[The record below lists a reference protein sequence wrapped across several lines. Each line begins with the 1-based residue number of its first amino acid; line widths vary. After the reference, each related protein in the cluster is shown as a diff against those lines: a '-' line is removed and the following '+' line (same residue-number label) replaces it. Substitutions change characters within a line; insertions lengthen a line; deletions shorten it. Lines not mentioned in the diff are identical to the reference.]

1 MIPIT
6 LGILTLIFSLIHL
19 IPGDPAMQI
28 AGEGARPED
37 VANVRKAL
45 GLDQPLWKQYVTY
58 IGNLAR
64 GDLGRSFR
72 TNESVAKEIAARYPA
87 TMQLAFGAMFVALLV
102 AFPLGI
108 ISAIYRNSWID
119 NVARF
124 FALIGVSMPSFWF
137 GPLLIIAFAINR
149 QWFPVSGREDGLK
162 SLVLPSVT
170 MGLALA
176 AILTRM
182 IRVSLAD
189 ELSQLYVTTAIAK
202 GVTRGKAIFR
212 HALKNALIPVITILA
227 LQFGSLLTGAIITE
241 QIFSWPGLGRL
252 LIQSI
257 TTRDYPQV
265 QASILVIALTYI
277 MVNFISDLLYGV
289 VDPRIK
295 LRVMKTLKRLTRN
308 FAFTAGLLLTLV
320 LVHRGASPRRCSRR
334 TIRTSRTRRGG
345 WRRRRRSIRS
355 ASTTSD
361 ATCSRASSSARAC
374 RCGSASAW
382 SSSRR

>member
-1 MIPIT
+1 MTQYIIRRFLQMIPIT
-6 LGILTLIFSLIHL
+6 LGIITLIFSLIHL
-19 IPGDPAMQI
+19 IPGDPAVQI

-37 VANVRKAL
+37 VATVRKAL

-58 IGNLAR
+58 LGNLAR

-72 TNESVAKEIAARYPA
+72 TNESVAKEIAVRYPA
-87 TMQLAFGAMFVALLV
+87 TMQLAAGAMFVALLV

-137 GPLLIIAFAINR
+137 GPLLIIAFAINHP
-149 QWFPVSGREDGLK
+149 WFPVSGRDQGWK

-189 ELSQLYVTTAIAK
+189 ELNQLYVTTAIAK
-202 GVTRGKAIFR
+202 GVTRTKAIFR

-295 LRVMKTLKRLTRN
+295 LE
-308 FAFTAGLLLTLV
+308 
-320 LVHRGASPRRCSRR
+320 
-334 TIRTSRTRRGG
+334 
-345 WRRRRRSIRS
+345 
-355 ASTTSD
+355 
-361 ATCSRASSSARAC
+361 
-374 RCGSASAW
+374 
-382 SSSRR
+382 

>member
-58 IGNLAR
+58 ITNLAH
-64 GDLGRSFR
+64 GDLGVSFR
-72 TNESVAKEIAARYPA
+72 TGESVSKEIRARYPA
-87 TMQLAFGAMFVALLV
+87 TMQLAFGSMLVALLV

-108 ISAIYRNSWID
+108 VSAIYRNSWID

-149 QWFPVSGREDGLK
+149 QWFPVSGREEGLK

-189 ELSQLYVTTAIAK
+189 ELGQLYVTTAIAK
-202 GVTRGKAIFR
+202 GVTRSKAIFR

-277 MVNFISDLLYGV
+277 MVNFVSDLLYGI

-295 LRVMKTLKRLTRN
+295 LQ
-308 FAFTAGLLLTLV
+308 
-320 LVHRGASPRRCSRR
+320 
-334 TIRTSRTRRGG
+334 
-345 WRRRRRSIRS
+345 
-355 ASTTSD
+355 
-361 ATCSRASSSARAC
+361 
-374 RCGSASAW
+374 
-382 SSSRR
+382 

>member
-6 LGILTLIFSLIHL
+6 LGIITLIFSLIHL
-19 IPGDPAMQI
+19 IPGDPAVQI

-37 VANVRKAL
+37 VATVRKAL

-58 IGNLAR
+58 LGNLAK

-72 TNESVAKEIAARYPA
+72 TNESVAREIAVRYPA
-87 TMQLAFGAMFVALLV
+87 TMQLAGGAMFVALLV

-108 ISAIYRNSWID
+108 ISAIHRNSWID

-137 GPLLIIAFAINR
+137 GPLLIMAFAIN
-149 QWFPVSGREDGLK
+149 QPWFPVSGREEGWK
-162 SLVLPSVT
+162 SLVLPSLT
-170 MGLALA
+170 MGLALS

-182 IRVSLAD
+182 IRVSLAE
-189 ELSQLYVTTAIAK
+189 ELNQLYVTTAIAK
-202 GVTRGKAIFR
+202 GVTRQKAIFR

-257 TTRDYPQV
+257 NTRDYPQV

-295 LRVMKTLKRLTRN
+295 LE
-308 FAFTAGLLLTLV
+308 
-320 LVHRGASPRRCSRR
+320 
-334 TIRTSRTRRGG
+334 
-345 WRRRRRSIRS
+345 
-355 ASTTSD
+355 
-361 ATCSRASSSARAC
+361 
-374 RCGSASAW
+374 
-382 SSSRR
+382 

>member
-1 MIPIT
+1 MTQYIIRRLLQMIPIT
-6 LGILTLIFSLIHL
+6 LGILTLVFSLIHL
-19 IPGDPAMQI
+19 IPGDPAASI

-37 VANVRKAL
+37 IMQVRKAL
-45 GLDQPLWKQYVTY
+45 GLDLPLWKQYVTY
-58 IGNLAR
+58 ISNVAR

-72 TNESVAKEIAARYPA
+72 TNEKVSTEILARYPA
-87 TMQLAFGAMFVALLV
+87 TIQLAMGAMFVALLV

-137 GPLLIIAFAINR
+137 GPLLIIAFAINHH
-149 QWFPVSGREDGLK
+149 WFPVSGREEGLR

-170 MGLALA
+170 MGLAMA

-182 IRVSLAD
+182 IRVSLAE
-189 ELSQLYVTTAIAK
+189 ELNQLYVTTAIAK
-202 GVTRGKAIFR
+202 GVTRAKAIFR
-212 HALKNALIPVITILA
+212 HALKNALIPVITVLA

-257 TTRDYPQV
+257 NTRDYPQV
-265 QASILVIALTYI
+265 QASILVIAVTYI
-277 MVNFISDLLYGV
+277 MVNFIADLLYGM

-295 LRVMKTLKRLTRN
+295 LE
-308 FAFTAGLLLTLV
+308 
-320 LVHRGASPRRCSRR
+320 
-334 TIRTSRTRRGG
+334 
-345 WRRRRRSIRS
+345 
-355 ASTTSD
+355 
-361 ATCSRASSSARAC
+361 
-374 RCGSASAW
+374 
-382 SSSRR
+382 

>member
-1 MIPIT
+1 MTQYIIRRFLQMIPIT
-6 LGILTLIFSLIHL
+6 LGILTLVFSLIHL

-37 VANVRKAL
+37 VVAVRKAL
-45 GLDQPLWKQYVTY
+45 GLDQPLWRQYITY
-58 IGNLAR
+58 LGNLAR
-64 GDLGRSFR
+64 GDMGRSFR
-72 TNESVAKEIAARYPA
+72 TNESVAKEIRTRYPA
-87 TMQLAFGAMFVALLV
+87 TIQLAVGSMFIALLV

-108 ISAIYRNSWID
+108 VSAIYRNSWID

-124 FALIGVSMPSFWF
+124 FALIGVSMPSFAL
-137 GPLLIIAFAINR
+137 GPLLIIAFAIKLH
-149 QWFPVSGREDGLK
+149 WFPVSGREEGLK
-162 SLVLPSVT
+162 SLVLPSLT

-182 IRVSLAD
+182 IRVSLAE
-189 ELSQLYVTTAIAK
+189 ELNQLYVTTAVAK
-202 GVTRGKAIFR
+202 GVTRTKAIFR

-257 TTRDYPQV
+257 STRDYPQV

-295 LRVMKTLKRLTRN
+295 LE
-308 FAFTAGLLLTLV
+308 
-320 LVHRGASPRRCSRR
+320 
-334 TIRTSRTRRGG
+334 
-345 WRRRRRSIRS
+345 
-355 ASTTSD
+355 
-361 ATCSRASSSARAC
+361 
-374 RCGSASAW
+374 
-382 SSSRR
+382 

>member
-1 MIPIT
+1 MTQYIIRRLLQMIPIT

-37 VANVRKAL
+37 VMNVRKAL

-58 IGNLAR
+58 ITNLAQ

-72 TNESVAKEIAARYPA
+72 TNESVAREIAVRYPA
-87 TMQLAFGAMFVALLV
+87 TMQLAFGAMFVAILV
-102 AFPLGI
+102 SFPLGI

-149 QWFPVSGREDGLK
+149 HWFPVSGREDGWR
-162 SLVLPSVT
+162 SLVLPSLT
-170 MGLALA
+170 MGLALS

-189 ELSQLYVTTAIAK
+189 ELGQLYVTTAIAK

-212 HALKNALIPVITILA
+212 HALKNALIPVITILG

-277 MVNFISDLLYGV
+277 MVNFISDLLYGI

-295 LRVMKTLKRLTRN
+295 LQ
-308 FAFTAGLLLTLV
+308 
-320 LVHRGASPRRCSRR
+320 
-334 TIRTSRTRRGG
+334 
-345 WRRRRRSIRS
+345 
-355 ASTTSD
+355 
-361 ATCSRASSSARAC
+361 
-374 RCGSASAW
+374 
-382 SSSRR
+382 

>member
-1 MIPIT
+1 MTQYIIRRFLQMIPIT

-19 IPGDPAMQI
+19 IPGDPAVQI
-28 AGEGARPED
+28 AGEGAQPQD
-37 VANVRKAL
+37 VRNVRIAL
-45 GLDQPLWKQYVTY
+45 GLDKPLWQQYVHY
-58 IGNLAR
+58 LNRLAH

-72 TNESVAKEIAARYPA
+72 TNESVATEIAARYPA
-87 TMQLAFGAMFVALLV
+87 TMQLAFGSMLVALIV

-149 QWFPVSGREDGLK
+149 EWFPVSGREEGLK
-162 SLVLPSVT
+162 SLILPSVT
-170 MGLALA
+170 MGLALS

-189 ELSQLYVTTAIAK
+189 ELGQLYVTTAIAK
-202 GVTRGKAIFR
+202 GVTRAKAIFR

-295 LRVMKTLKRLTRN
+295 LE
-308 FAFTAGLLLTLV
+308 
-320 LVHRGASPRRCSRR
+320 
-334 TIRTSRTRRGG
+334 
-345 WRRRRRSIRS
+345 
-355 ASTTSD
+355 
-361 ATCSRASSSARAC
+361 
-374 RCGSASAW
+374 
-382 SSSRR
+382 

>member
-1 MIPIT
+1 MTQYIIRRLLQMIPIT

-37 VANVRKAL
+37 VQSIRKAL

-58 IGNLAR
+58 ISNLLQ

-72 TNESVAKEIAARYPA
+72 TNESVAKEIVARYPA
-87 TMQLAFGAMFVALLV
+87 TMQLAFGSMLVALMV

-137 GPLLIIAFAINR
+137 GPLLIIAFAINHP
-149 QWFPVSGREDGLK
+149 WFPVSGREEGLK
-162 SLVLPSVT
+162 SLVLPSIT
-170 MGLALA
+170 MGLALS

-189 ELSQLYVTTAIAK
+189 ELGQLYVTTAIAK

-252 LIQSI
+252 LIASI
-257 TTRDYPQV
+257 NTRDYPQV

-277 MVNFISDLLYGV
+277 MVNFISDLLYGI

-295 LRVMKTLKRLTRN
+295 LQ
-308 FAFTAGLLLTLV
+308 
-320 LVHRGASPRRCSRR
+320 
-334 TIRTSRTRRGG
+334 
-345 WRRRRRSIRS
+345 
-355 ASTTSD
+355 
-361 ATCSRASSSARAC
+361 
-374 RCGSASAW
+374 
-382 SSSRR
+382 

>member
-1 MIPIT
+1 MVQYIIRRFLQMIPIT

-19 IPGDPAMQI
+19 IPGDPAAQI

-37 VANVRKAL
+37 IENVRRAL

-58 IGNLAR
+58 LGNLAR

-72 TNESVAKEIAARYPA
+72 TNESVAQEIRLRYPA
-87 TMQLAFGAMFVALLV
+87 TIQLAFGAMLVALLV

-108 ISAIYRNSWID
+108 VSAIYRNSWID

-137 GPLLIIAFAINR
+137 GPLLIIAFAIKFE
-149 QWFPVSGREDGLK
+149 WFPVSGREEGLK

-182 IRVSLAD
+182 IRVSLAE
-189 ELSQLYVTTAIAK
+189 ELHQLYVTTAIAK
-202 GVTRGKAIFR
+202 GVTRVRAIFG
-212 HALKNALIPVITILA
+212 HALKNALIPVITVLA

-277 MVNFISDLLYGV
+277 MVNFLSDLMYGV

-295 LRVMKTLKRLTRN
+295 LE
-308 FAFTAGLLLTLV
+308 
-320 LVHRGASPRRCSRR
+320 
-334 TIRTSRTRRGG
+334 
-345 WRRRRRSIRS
+345 
-355 ASTTSD
+355 
-361 ATCSRASSSARAC
+361 
-374 RCGSASAW
+374 
-382 SSSRR
+382 

>member
-1 MIPIT
+1 MTQYIIRRLLQMIPIT

-19 IPGDPAMQI
+19 IPGDPAVQI

-37 VANVRKAL
+37 VHAVRVAL
-45 GLDQPLWKQYVTY
+45 GLDQPLWKQYITY
-58 IGNLAR
+58 LDHLAHGNL
-64 GDLGRSFR
+64 GTSFR
-72 TNESVAKEIAARYPA
+72 TGTSVAKEIRDRYPA
-87 TMQLAFGAMFVALLV
+87 TIQLALGSMLVALLV

-137 GPLLIIAFAINR
+137 GPLLIIAFAINHP
-149 QWFPVSGREDGLK
+149 WFPVSGREGGFK
-162 SLVLPSVT
+162 SIVLPSVT

-182 IRVSLAD
+182 IRVSLAE
-189 ELSQLYVTTAIAK
+189 ELNQLYVTTAIAK
-202 GVTRGKAIFR
+202 GVTRAKAIFR

-252 LIQSI
+252 LVQSI

-277 MVNFISDLLYGV
+277 LVNFFSDLLYGV

-295 LRVMKTLKRLTRN
+295 LE
-308 FAFTAGLLLTLV
+308 
-320 LVHRGASPRRCSRR
+320 
-334 TIRTSRTRRGG
+334 
-345 WRRRRRSIRS
+345 
-355 ASTTSD
+355 
-361 ATCSRASSSARAC
+361 
-374 RCGSASAW
+374 
-382 SSSRR
+382 

>member
-1 MIPIT
+1 MVQYIIRRFLQMIPIT

-19 IPGDPAMQI
+19 IPGDPAAQI

-37 VANVRKAL
+37 IENVRRAL

-58 IGNLAR
+58 LGNLAQ

-72 TNESVAKEIAARYPA
+72 TNESVAQEIRLRYPA
-87 TMQLAFGAMFVALLV
+87 TIQLAFGAMLVALLV

-108 ISAIYRNSWID
+108 VSAIYRNSWID

-137 GPLLIIAFAINR
+137 GPLLIIAFAIKFE
-149 QWFPVSGREDGLK
+149 WFPVSGREEGLK

-182 IRVSLAD
+182 IRVSLAE
-189 ELSQLYVTTAIAK
+189 ELHQLYVTTAIAK
-202 GVTRGKAIFR
+202 GVTRVRAIFG
-212 HALKNALIPVITILA
+212 HALKNALIPVITVLA

-277 MVNFISDLLYGV
+277 MVNFLSDLMYGV

-295 LRVMKTLKRLTRN
+295 LE
-308 FAFTAGLLLTLV
+308 
-320 LVHRGASPRRCSRR
+320 
-334 TIRTSRTRRGG
+334 
-345 WRRRRRSIRS
+345 
-355 ASTTSD
+355 
-361 ATCSRASSSARAC
+361 
-374 RCGSASAW
+374 
-382 SSSRR
+382 

>member
-1 MIPIT
+1 MTQYIIRRLLQMIPIT

-19 IPGDPAMQI
+19 IPGDPAVQI

-37 VANVRKAL
+37 VAAVRKSL
-45 GLDQPLWKQYVTY
+45 GLDQPLWKQYITY
-58 IGNLAR
+58 LSNLAR
-64 GDLGRSFR
+64 GDLGQSFR
-72 TNESVAKEIAARYPA
+72 TNTSVAKEIAARYPA
-87 TMQLAFGAMFVALLV
+87 TIQLAFGAMFVALLV

-137 GPLLIIAFAINR
+137 GPLLIIAFAIN
-149 QWFPVSGREDGLK
+149 QPWFPVSGREEGFK
-162 SLVLPSVT
+162 SIVLPSLT

-182 IRVSLAD
+182 IRVSLAE
-189 ELSQLYVTTAIAK
+189 ELNQLYVTTAIAK

-252 LIQSI
+252 LLQSI
-257 TTRDYPQV
+257 STRDYPQV

-295 LRVMKTLKRLTRN
+295 LE
-308 FAFTAGLLLTLV
+308 
-320 LVHRGASPRRCSRR
+320 
-334 TIRTSRTRRGG
+334 
-345 WRRRRRSIRS
+345 
-355 ASTTSD
+355 
-361 ATCSRASSSARAC
+361 
-374 RCGSASAW
+374 
-382 SSSRR
+382 

>member
-1 MIPIT
+1 MTQYIIRRLLQMIPIT

-19 IPGDPAMQI
+19 IPGDPAVQI
-28 AGEGARPED
+28 AGEGARPQDIE
-37 VANVRKAL
+37 NVRKAL

-58 IGNLAR
+58 LKNLAK

-72 TNESVAKEIAARYPA
+72 TGESVAEEIKVRYPA
-87 TMQLAFGAMFVALLV
+87 TMQLAFGAMLVALLV
-102 AFPLGI
+102 AFPLGV

-119 NVARF
+119 NLARF

-149 QWFPVSGREDGLK
+149 EWFPVSGREEGLR

-182 IRVSLAD
+182 IRVSLAE
-189 ELSQLYVTTAIAK
+189 ELNQLYVTTAIAK
-202 GVTRGKAIFR
+202 GVTRAKAIFS
-212 HALKNALIPVITILA
+212 HALKNALIPVITVLA

-252 LIQSI
+252 LISSI
-257 TTRDYPQV
+257 TSRDYPQV

-289 VDPRIK
+289 ADPRIK
-295 LRVMKTLKRLTRN
+295 LE
-308 FAFTAGLLLTLV
+308 
-320 LVHRGASPRRCSRR
+320 
-334 TIRTSRTRRGG
+334 
-345 WRRRRRSIRS
+345 
-355 ASTTSD
+355 
-361 ATCSRASSSARAC
+361 
-374 RCGSASAW
+374 
-382 SSSRR
+382 

>member
-1 MIPIT
+1 MTQYIIRRLLQMIPIT

-19 IPGDPAMQI
+19 IPGDPAVQI
-28 AGEGARPED
+28 AGEGARPQD
-37 VANVRKAL
+37 VQAVRKSL

-58 IGNLAR
+58 LTNLAQ

-72 TNESVAKEIAARYPA
+72 TNESVAKEIRLRYPA
-87 TMQLAFGAMFVALLV
+87 TMQLAFGAMVVALLV

-137 GPLLIIAFAINR
+137 GPLLIIAFAINHP
-149 QWFPVSGREDGLK
+149 WFPVSGREEGWK
-162 SLVLPSVT
+162 SLVLPSLT
-170 MGLALA
+170 MGLALS

-182 IRVSLAD
+182 IRVSLAE
-189 ELSQLYVTTAIAK
+189 ELNQLYVTTAIAK

-295 LRVMKTLKRLTRN
+295 LE
-308 FAFTAGLLLTLV
+308 
-320 LVHRGASPRRCSRR
+320 
-334 TIRTSRTRRGG
+334 
-345 WRRRRRSIRS
+345 
-355 ASTTSD
+355 
-361 ATCSRASSSARAC
+361 
-374 RCGSASAW
+374 
-382 SSSRR
+382 

>member
-1 MIPIT
+1 MTQYIIRRLLQMIPIT
-6 LGILTLIFSLIHL
+6 FGILTLVFSLIHL
-19 IPGDPAMQI
+19 IPGDPAAQI

-37 VANVRKAL
+37 IVAVRKAL
-45 GLDQPLWKQYVTY
+45 GLDQPLWTQYVHY
-58 IGNLAR
+58 IVRLAH
-64 GDLGRSFR
+64 GDLGKSFH
-72 TNESVAKEIAARYPA
+72 TGDPVAQAIRERYPA
-87 TMQLAFGAMFVALLV
+87 TIQLALGAMFVALLV

-137 GPLLIIAFAINR
+137 GPLLIIAFAINHE
-149 QWFPVSGREDGLK
+149 WFPVSGREAGWK
-162 SLVLPSVT
+162 SIVLPSLT

-182 IRVSLAD
+182 IRVSLAE
-189 ELSQLYVTTAIAK
+189 ELNQLYVTTAIAK
-202 GVTRGKAIFR
+202 GVTRAKAIFR
-212 HALKNALIPVITILA
+212 HALKNALIPVITVIA

-257 TTRDYPQV
+257 NTRDYPQV

-277 MVNFISDLLYGV
+277 LVNFASDLLYGV

-295 LRVMKTLKRLTRN
+295 LE
-308 FAFTAGLLLTLV
+308 
-320 LVHRGASPRRCSRR
+320 
-334 TIRTSRTRRGG
+334 
-345 WRRRRRSIRS
+345 
-355 ASTTSD
+355 
-361 ATCSRASSSARAC
+361 
-374 RCGSASAW
+374 
-382 SSSRR
+382 

>member
-1 MIPIT
+1 MTQYIIRRILQMIPIT

-19 IPGDPAMQI
+19 IPGDPAVQI

-37 VANVRKAL
+37 VANVRKSL
-45 GLDQPLWKQYVTY
+45 GLDQPLWKQYTTY
-58 IGNLAR
+58 ISNLAH

-72 TNESVAKEIAARYPA
+72 TNESVAREIGARYPA
-87 TMQLAFGAMFVALLV
+87 TMVLAFTSMLVALLV

-149 QWFPVSGREDGLK
+149 TWFPVSGREEGWK
-162 SLVLPSVT
+162 SLVLPSIT
-170 MGLALA
+170 MGLALS

-189 ELSQLYVTTAIAK
+189 ELGQLYVTTAIAK

-227 LQFGSLLTGAIITE
+227 LQFGSLLTGAI
-241 QIFSWPGLGRL
+241 
-252 LIQSI
+252 
-257 TTRDYPQV
+257 
-265 QASILVIALTYI
+265 
-277 MVNFISDLLYGV
+277 
-289 VDPRIK
+289 
-295 LRVMKTLKRLTRN
+295 
-308 FAFTAGLLLTLV
+308 
-320 LVHRGASPRRCSRR
+320 
-334 TIRTSRTRRGG
+334 
-345 WRRRRRSIRS
+345 
-355 ASTTSD
+355 
-361 ATCSRASSSARAC
+361 
-374 RCGSASAW
+374 
-382 SSSRR
+382 

>member
-1 MIPIT
+1 MTQYIIRRILQMIPIT

-19 IPGDPAMQI
+19 IPGDPAAAI

-37 VANVRKAL
+37 IAQVRRVL
-45 GLDQPLWKQYVTY
+45 GLDQPLWKQYITY
-58 IGNLAR
+58 LGNVAH

-72 TNESVAKEIAARYPA
+72 TNESVSKEIMARYPA
-87 TMQLAFGAMFVALLV
+87 TIQLAFGAMFVALVV

-137 GPLLIIAFAINR
+137 GPLLIIAFAINHE
-149 QWFPVSGREDGLK
+149 WFPVSGREQGLR
-162 SLVLPSVT
+162 SIVLPSLT

-182 IRVSLAD
+182 IRVSLAE
-189 ELSQLYVTTAIAK
+189 ELNQLYVTTAIAK
-202 GVTRGKAIFR
+202 GVTRAKAIFR
-212 HALKNALIPVITILA
+212 HALKNALIPVITVLA

-257 TTRDYPQV
+257 NTRDYPQV
-265 QASILVIALTYI
+265 QASILVIAVTYI
-277 MVNFISDLLYGV
+277 MVNFFSDLLYGV

-295 LRVMKTLKRLTRN
+295 LE
-308 FAFTAGLLLTLV
+308 
-320 LVHRGASPRRCSRR
+320 
-334 TIRTSRTRRGG
+334 
-345 WRRRRRSIRS
+345 
-355 ASTTSD
+355 
-361 ATCSRASSSARAC
+361 
-374 RCGSASAW
+374 
-382 SSSRR
+382 

>member
-1 MIPIT
+1 MTQYIIRRFLQMIPIT
-6 LGILTLIFSLIHL
+6 LGIITLIFALIHL
-19 IPGDPAMQI
+19 IPGDPAVQI

-37 VANVRKAL
+37 VAQVRKAL

-58 IGNLAR
+58 LGNLAK
-64 GDLGRSFR
+64 GDLGQSFR
-72 TNESVAKEIAARYPA
+72 TGTSVAEEIGARYPA
-87 TMQLAFGAMFVALLV
+87 TIQLAIGAMIVALLV

-108 ISAIYRNSWID
+108 VSAIYRNSWID
-119 NVARF
+119 NLARF
-124 FALIGVSMPSFWF
+124 FALVGVSMPSFWF
-137 GPLLIIAFAINR
+137 GPLLIIAFAINH
-149 QWFPVSGREDGLK
+149 QWFPVSGREEGFK
-162 SLVLPSVT
+162 SIVLPSLT

-182 IRVSLAD
+182 IRVSLAE
-189 ELSQLYVTTAIAK
+189 ELNQLYVTTAIAK

-257 TTRDYPQV
+257 NTRDYPQV

-295 LRVMKTLKRLTRN
+295 LE
-308 FAFTAGLLLTLV
+308 
-320 LVHRGASPRRCSRR
+320 
-334 TIRTSRTRRGG
+334 
-345 WRRRRRSIRS
+345 
-355 ASTTSD
+355 
-361 ATCSRASSSARAC
+361 
-374 RCGSASAW
+374 
-382 SSSRR
+382 